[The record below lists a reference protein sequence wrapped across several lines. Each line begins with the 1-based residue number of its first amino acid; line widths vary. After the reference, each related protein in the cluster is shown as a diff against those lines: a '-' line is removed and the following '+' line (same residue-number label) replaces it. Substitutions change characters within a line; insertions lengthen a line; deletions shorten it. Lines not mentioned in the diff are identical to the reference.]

1 MENYIVSARKYR
13 PATFESVVGQRALT
27 TTLKNAI
34 ATQKLA
40 HAYLFCGPRGVGKT
54 TCARIFAKTI
64 NCMTPTADG
73 EACNQCESCV
83 AFNEQRSYN
92 IHELDAAS
100 NNSVDDIRQ
109 LVEQVRIPPQ
119 VGKYK
124 VYIIDEVHM
133 LSTSAFNAFLK
144 TLEEPP
150 HHAVFILATT
160 EKHKILPT
168 ILSRC
173 QIYDFNRIS
182 VEDTVNHLMY
192 VAAKEGIAAEPEALN
207 VIAMKADGGM
217 RDALSIFDQV
227 VSFTGG
233 HITYKSVIDNLNVLD
248 YEYYFRL
255 TDSFLANKVSDVL
268 LLFNDILNKGF
279 DGSHFI
285 TGLSSHFRDLLV
297 AKDAVTLP
305 LLQVGAGIRQRYQEQ
320 AQNCPLPFIYKA
332 MKLCNDCDLNYRV
345 SKKVT
350 LPLLQVGAGIRQRYQ
365 EQAQNCPLPF
375 IYKAMKLCN
384 DCDLNYRVSKNKR
397 LLVELTLI
405 QLAQL
410 TVEGDEASGGRSPK
424 NVIKPIFNQPVAQAS
439 SAGAA
444 PVQQGAHSVPQS
456 PTAASHSAG
465 PAASAQSPRPV
476 TPQQPASPVAA
487 APSFTS
493 SAVSSGQSRKEEGRK
508 VPVMSLSSLGVSIKH
523 PQRGQE
529 EKKVQSVSS
538 STPSHAV
545 QEEDLM
551 FNERDLDYYWREYAT
566 QLPKEQDALSKRM
579 LMLHPSL
586 LKNST
591 TFEVVVDNEMAAK
604 DFVAL
609 IPELQ
614 QYLSKRLKNRKVAMQ
629 VRVSEDSEATRPVG
643 RVEKFQMMAQKNQA
657 LLQLKDTF
665 GRLKNRKVAMQ
676 VRVSEDSEAT
686 RPVGRVEKFQMMA
699 QKNQAL
705 LQLKDTFGLE
715 LY

>member
-13 PATFESVVGQRALT
+13 PSTFESVVGQRALT

-119 VGKYK
+119 IGKYK

-133 LSTSAFNAFLK
+133 LSASAFNAFLK

-150 HHAVFILATT
+150 RHAIFILATT

-182 VEDTVNHLMY
+182 VEDTVNHLSY
-192 VAAKEGIAAEPEALN
+192 VASKEGITAEPEALN

-233 HITYKSVIDNLNVLD
+233 NITYKSVIDNLNVLD

-255 TDSFLANKVSDVL
+255 TDCFLENKVSDAL

-297 AKDAVTLP
+297 GKDPVTLP
-305 LLQVGAGIRQRYQEQ
+305 LLEVGASIRQRYQEQ
-320 AQNCPLPFIYKA
+320 AQKCPLPFLYRA
-332 MKLCNDCDLNYRV
+332 MKLCNECDLNYR
-345 SKKVT
+345 
-350 LPLLQVGAGIRQRYQ
+350 I
-365 EQAQNCPLPF
+365 
-375 IYKAMKLCN
+375 
-384 DCDLNYRVSKNKR
+384 SKNKR

-405 QLAQL
+405 QVAQL
-410 TVEGDEASGGRSPK
+410 TTEGDDVSGGRGPK
-424 NVIKPIFNQPVAQAS
+424 KTIKPVFTQPAAAQQPQVASGTQVQQAPVHSSPSSVTTQAANGTTAQHPQASAAVQPGAPASPGAAS
-439 SAGAA
+439 SA
-444 PVQQGAHSVPQS
+444 PSQGAGVAQ
-456 PTAASHSAG
+456 TA
-465 PAASAQSPRPV
+465 
-476 TPQQPASPVAA
+476 
-487 APSFTS
+487 
-493 SAVSSGQSRKEEGRK
+493 KEERK
-508 VPVMSLSSLGVSIKH
+508 IPVMKMSSLGVSIKN
-523 PQRGQE
+523 PQRDQVSQNAATTYVP
-529 EKKVQSVSS
+529 KVQQ
-538 STPSHAV
+538 P
-545 QEEDLM
+545 EEDFM
-551 FNERDLDYYWREYAT
+551 FNDRDLNYYWQEYAG
-566 QLPKEQDALSKRM
+566 QLPKEQDALTKRM
-579 LMLHPSL
+579 QMLRPVL
-586 LKNST
+586 LNNST
-591 TFEVVVDNEMAAK
+591 TFEVVVDNEFAAK
-604 DFVAL
+604 DFTAL

-614 QYLSKRLKNRKVAMQ
+614 DYLRGRLKNSKVMMT
-629 VRVSEDSEATRPVG
+629 VRVSEATETVRPVG

-657 LLQLKDTF
+657 LMQLKD
-665 GRLKNRKVAMQ
+665 
-676 VRVSEDSEAT
+676 E
-686 RPVGRVEKFQMMA
+686 
-699 QKNQAL
+699 
-705 LQLKDTFGLE
+705 FGLE